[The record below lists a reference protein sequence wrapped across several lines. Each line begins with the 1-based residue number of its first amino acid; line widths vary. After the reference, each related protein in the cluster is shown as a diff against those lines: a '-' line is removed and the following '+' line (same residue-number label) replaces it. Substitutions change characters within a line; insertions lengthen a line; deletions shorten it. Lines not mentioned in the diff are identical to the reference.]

1 MSKSDWLNIVNN
13 IVKEMIS
20 GENSGYP
27 LPGCSEIDSSGLSD
41 AEQQLIRNIFQLR
54 DKFTEASHFA
64 NVLSEGKLEIS
75 PPRDNNLASPV
86 KNIHASLKHLNWHTH
101 QLVKGDLNQQI
112 DFLGDF
118 SNSFNKLIEV
128 LREKKQAEARLINSK
143 KQLQAVFDASP
154 DGLVISNSSGA
165 ILNASDAAVHLW
177 NYSDFSEVAGRNI
190 IDFVH
195 PEERN
200 KTLFFLDELKKGIE
214 YSLVEYRMI
223 RSDGSEFYC
232 EVSGRKIIETENI
245 NELFLFAIR
254 DITQRKLAEQAL
266 RESEER
272 FRTLFD
278 TAAAG
283 IYIVRD
289 GRFVEVNPAITT
301 ITGYSRCEL
310 LNMELKQMLHPENYK
325 DLISMSFKRQKGETA
340 PFAFEAKIIARNGSE
355 KWVAVNSGRII
366 FEGQPSNIGSAFY
379 ITERKNLEKQLISNL
394 DIRDKFFSV
403 IAHDLKGPVGSMD
416 SFLDILIKTDWDV
429 GMMKEYLQML
439 KKTSS
444 KVYELLL
451 DLLSWAQTQRGEIRF
466 QPQMNNLF
474 HLVQQNIEVQ
484 STNLFNKRIEVR
496 NNVHPDFNFTF
507 DQELLNTVIRNLL
520 SNAIKYSQS
529 GGEIIISSEL
539 NRNEVVISIADKG
552 VGMTEEQTN
561 MIFDNRLRVKSKP
574 GTEGET
580 GTGLG
585 LLLCK
590 EFVAKHNG
598 RITIQ
603 SKPGSGSTFRVILPV

>member
-1 MSKSDWLNIVNN
+1 MSKSDWLNVLNSL
-13 IVKEMIS
+13 VVEMIS
-20 GENSGYP
+20 GENC
-27 LPGCSEIDSSGLSD
+27 GCAPPDYDEINTSGLSD
-41 AEQQLIRNIFQLR
+41 GEKQLIRNIFQLR
-54 DKFTEASHFA
+54 EKFAEASQFA
-64 NVLSEGKLEIS
+64 NVLSQGKLEIS
-75 PPRDNNLASPV
+75 PPRNNHLASPV
-86 KNIHASLKHLNWHTH
+86 KNIHATLKHLNWQTH

-118 SNSFNKLIEV
+118 SNTFNKLIEV
-128 LREKKQAEARLINSK
+128 LREKEQAEARLINSK

-154 DGLVISNSSGA
+154 DGMVISNSSGG
-165 ILNASDAAVHLW
+165 ILNASDAALRLW
-177 NYSDFSEVAGRNI
+177 NYNAFSDVAGRNI
-190 IDFVH
+190 LDFVH
-195 PEERN
+195 PDEHY
-200 KTLFFLDELKKGIE
+200 KTLYFLDELKQGIE
-214 YSLVEYRMI
+214 YNLVEYRMV
-223 RSDGSEFYC
+223 RPDGTEFYC

-245 NELFLFAIR
+245 DELFLFAIR
-254 DITQRKLAEQAL
+254 DITHRKLAEQAL

-289 GRFVEVNPAITT
+289 GRFVEVNPAITN

-310 LNMELKQMLHPENYK
+310 LKMELKQLLHPENYNE
-325 DLISMSFKRQKGETA
+325 LISLSIKRQKGDEVPLT
-340 PFAFEAKIIARNGSE
+340 FEARIINRNGSE

-366 FEGQPSNIGSAFY
+366 FEGQPSNIGSAFD

-394 DIRDKFFSV
+394 DVRDKFFSV

-416 SFLDILIKTDWDV
+416 SFLDILIKTEWDV

-451 DLLSWAQTQRGEIRF
+451 DLLSWAQAQRGEIRF
-466 QPQMNNLF
+466 QPKMNNLF
-474 HLVQQNIEVQ
+474 QLVQQNIEVQ
-484 STNLFNKRIEVR
+484 STCLFNKRIEVK
-496 NNVHPDFNFTF
+496 NNVLPDFNFTF
-507 DQELLNTVIRNLL
+507 DLELLNTVIRNLL
-520 SNAIKYSQS
+520 SNAIKYSQT
-529 GGEIIISSEL
+529 GGEIIISSEIIHS
-539 NRNEVVISIADKG
+539 EVVISVADKG
-552 VGMTEEQTN
+552 VGMTEEQAK
-561 MIFDNRLRVKSKP
+561 MVFDNRLRVKSKP

-590 EFVAKHNG
+590 EFVDKHKG
-598 RITIQ
+598 RITLQ
-603 SKPGSGSTFRVILPV
+603 SKPGSGSTFKVILPV